1 MPLGKEAGRRPL
13 GGAIVAFEFV
23 EGGVSEPGCPE
34 TEMMELDVPTAIRAQ
49 LVTLSDDERSATLSR
64 LELLAQDPDR
74 LGTDVHNSTQD
85 AQLWTVRLSGRMR
98 ALVRAE
104 GNKLRVLAV
113 APREQLLPYLAPNGK
128 RAA

>member
-1 MPLGKEAGRRPL
+1 
-13 GGAIVAFEFV
+13 
-23 EGGVSEPGCPE
+23 
-34 TEMMELDVPTAIRAQ
+34 MMELDIPTAIRAQ
-49 LVTLSDDERSATLSR
+49 LVTLPDDERSVTLSR
-64 LELLAQDPDR
+64 LQLLAQDPDR
-74 LGTDVHNSTQD
+74 LGTDVHKSTQD

-104 GNKLRVLAV
+104 GNRLRVLAV